1 MDENAEKLPSYRYK
15 KFADKLDVGFLDVSA
30 PFDIVGKR
38 HSRFEIARQADPRT
52 MAKVAF
58 FYRKLIDVLPD
69 DYRFFMVRKR
79 GSDNLKGIPLL
90 TQKEI
95 AKAKTEGELIDL
107 ILERMK

>member
-1 MDENAEKLPSYRYK
+1 MFDLLTIKVITVIAIALTY
-15 KFADKLDVGFLDVSA
+15 LL
-30 PFDIVGKR
+30 FDIVGKR